1 MRLPIFLVLLAAA
14 LVGTAA
20 ALRLATRTTTDTGVE
35 FATAMSG
42 GLVGLWLLVSISAL
56 NVVSVSN
63 GTELTHSYPAL
74 GILGVVGVGVSILI
88 LFRGSVA
95 LLDSR

>member
-20 ALRLATRTTTDTGVE
+20 ALRLATSVSRRQDIM
-35 FATAMSG
+35 FATALSG
-42 GLVGLWLLVSISAL
+42 GTVFVWLLVTISAF

-63 GTELTHSYPAL
+63 GSELANSYPSL
-74 GILGVVGVGVSILI
+74 GVLGVVGVGVSILI
-88 LFRGSVA
+88 AGKGSLE
-95 LLDSR
+95 LLNN